1 MSERWTWTCADGAGD
16 PVEVVG
22 MTAAFSSREEAE
34 SALSS
39 GWEELSDEGAETV
52 SLWCDGE
59 LVYGP
64 MSLQEG

>member
-1 MSERWTWTCADGAGD
+1 MNERWTWTCVDGD
-16 PVEVVG
+16 DNPVEVDS
-22 MTAAFSSREEAE
+22 MAASFDSREEAE

-39 GWEELSDEGAETV
+39 GWEELADEGVEQV